1 MAPPE
6 DDDEPC
12 GLDCW
17 EPIDDDDPMTPP
29 GLMSVSSWQTTSS
42 GMAVAVY
49 QPASAGCDEE
59 EPSIEQ

>member
-29 GLMSVSSWQTTSS
+29 GFMSVSSWQTTSS